1 MHTTMGRQV
10 PGDTKDETPSRNEH
24 NGGNFMFNRWA
35 VYSLLSLHLVATHAT
50 AQSHSLPAGWNLVG
64 NDSGT
69 DVDPISVFGNATLPT
84 SISASVLEVWSWDNS
99 GSRWNF
105 YSPSM
110 TPSELGAYAR
120 SKGYGAL
127 STIKKGEGFWVNN
140 SASTILT
147 LGTSTST
154 SAFGGT
160 VFDGI
165 EMNDVSFAA
174 DTIGCNGSLTYRNVG
189 ANALS
194 PFLYFDIVV
203 DGVIVGDQIFRHL
216 GLASDAIVRES
227 QYVYSR
233 GYLPCNTFTLQFNAA
248 ASATH

>member
-1 MHTTMGRQV
+1 LISER
-10 PGDTKDETPSRNEH
+10 
-24 NGGNFMFNRWA
+24 NFMFNRWEE
-35 VYSLLSLHLVATHAT
+35 YSLLALCLVAMHAT
-50 AQSHSLPAGWNLVG
+50 AQLHSLPPGRNLVG

-69 DVDPISVFGNATLPT
+69 DVDPISVFGNVTLPT
-84 SISASVLEVWSWDNS
+84 SISTSVLEVWSWDNS

-110 TPSELGAYAR
+110 TPSDLAAYAR
-120 SKGYGAL
+120 SKGYGVL
-127 STIKKGEGFWVNN
+127 STIKKGEGFWINT
-140 SASTILT
+140 SANIILT

-154 SAFGGT
+154 SEYGGT
-160 VFDGI
+160 VFNGI

-174 DTIGCNGSLTYRNVG
+174 DTIGCNGSLTYRNVS

-216 GLASDAIVRES
+216 GLAPGAVVRES

-233 GYLPCNTFTLQFNAA
+233 GYLPCNTFTLRFNAA